1 MEVFA
6 FKHPFTC
13 LLSGPTS
20 SGKTVFVMKLIK
32 DQVSLISPPVKKVI
46 YCYSQWQDVFN
57 EMRMDFGVTFVQGLP
72 SEDMLRE
79 SIPKLLLVDDLMSE
93 IGLETETIF
102 TRLSHHTSTSVI
114 LIVQN
119 IFQKNLRTISLNSHY
134 IILMKNPRDRTQINN
149 LGKQMYPG
157 NVTFLREAYDDA
169 TERPHGYLLIDLRQD
184 TIDIGRIRTNIFPGD
199 VQFVYIKDVSQS
211 NQKNPKRK

>member
-1 MEVFA
+1 MEVFT

-57 EMRMDFGVTFVQGLP
+57 EMSTDFGVTFVQGLP
-72 SEDMLRE
+72 SEEMLRE
-79 SIPKLLLVDDLMSE
+79 PIPKLLLVDDLMSE

-157 NVTFLREAYDDA
+157 NIAFLREAYDDA

-184 TIDIGRIRTNIFPGD
+184 TIDTGRVRTNIFPGD
-199 VQFVYIKDVSQS
+199 VQFVYIKDDSQS
-211 NQKNPKRK
+211 GQKHSKRK